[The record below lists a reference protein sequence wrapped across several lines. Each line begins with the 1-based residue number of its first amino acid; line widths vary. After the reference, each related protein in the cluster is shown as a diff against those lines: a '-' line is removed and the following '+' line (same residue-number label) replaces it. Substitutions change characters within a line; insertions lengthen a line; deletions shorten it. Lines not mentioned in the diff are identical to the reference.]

1 VSNTCFRHTDS
12 EAYVSCGRCDRKICP
27 DCMISAPVGFQCP
40 ECVAGANVA
49 LPKTKFGGALN
60 SVPKVTRAILI
71 SCVGIFAL
79 SFLLG
84 GVRSAGISFGM
95 IPAAISQGEWWRL
108 LTSTLLHGGILHLL
122 FNMYALYWL
131 GPQLE
136 RPLGRVRFAA
146 LYVLSALGGSVA
158 SYWFSDLN
166 TVSVGA
172 SGAIFGLITAT
183 IVIGRQM
190 RADVSQLVVLLGIN
204 VVIGF
209 AQPGIDWRAHFGG
222 AVVGAAVALIYTKGN
237 RLNRDQIHR
246 LGVAG
251 IFIVLVLATLV
262 RNAQVSAL
270 LGT

>member
-1 VSNTCFRHTDS
+1 
-12 EAYVSCGRCDRKICP
+12 
-27 DCMISAPVGFQCP
+27 MISAPVGFQCP
-40 ECVAGANVA
+40 ECVASANVA
-49 LPKTKFGGALN
+49 QPKTRFGGTFN
-60 SVPKVTRAILI
+60 TVPQVTRTILI
-71 SCVGIFAL
+71 TCISVFVL
-79 SFLLG
+79 SLLLG
-84 GVRSAGISFGM
+84 GIRSFSISFGM
-95 IPAAISQGEWWRL
+95 IPAAIASGEWWRL
-108 LTSTLLHGGILHLL
+108 FTSTLLHGSVLHLL

-136 RPLGRVRFAA
+136 RSLGHVRFAA

-183 IVIGRQM
+183 IVIGREM
-190 RADVSQLVVLLGIN
+190 RTDVSQLIVLLGIN

-209 AQPGIDWRAHFGG
+209 LQPGIDWRAHFGG
-222 AVVGAAVALIYTKGN
+222 AVTGAAIAFIYTKGT

-246 LGVAG
+246 AGVAG
-251 IFIVLVLATLV
+251 IFVVLVLATLA

-270 LGT
+270 IGL

>member
-1 VSNTCFRHTDS
+1 
-12 EAYVSCGRCDRKICP
+12 
-27 DCMISAPVGFQCP
+27 MISAPVGFQCP
-40 ECVAGANVA
+40 ECVAAAQVA
-49 LPKTKFGGALN
+49 SPKTKFGGSFN
-60 SVPKVTRAILI
+60 TVPKVTRAILI
-71 SCVGIFAL
+71 TCVSIFAL
-79 SFLLG
+79 SLLFG
-84 GVRSAGISFGM
+84 SFAISFGM
-95 IPAAISQGEWWRL
+95 IPAAIAQGEWWRL
-108 LTSTLLHGGILHLL
+108 FTSTLLHGSILHLL

-136 RPLGRVRFAA
+136 RSLGHMRFAA

-183 IVIGRQM
+183 IVIGREM
-190 RADVSQLVVLLGIN
+190 RTDVSQLVVLLGIN

-209 AQPGIDWRAHFGG
+209 LQPGIDWRAHFGG
-222 AVVGAAVALIYTKGN
+222 VVTGAAVAFIYTKGT

-246 LGVAG
+246 AGLAG
-251 IFIVLVLATLV
+251 IFAVLVLATFA

-270 LGT
+270 LGI

>member
-1 VSNTCFRHTDS
+1 MDNTCFRHTDS

-40 ECVAGANVA
+40 ECVAAAQVA
-49 LPKTKFGGALN
+49 LPKTKFGGSFN
-60 SVPKVTRAILI
+60 SVPKVSRAILI
-71 SCVGIFAL
+71 TCVSIFAL
-79 SFLLG
+79 SLLLG
-84 GVRSAGISFGM
+84 SFALSFGM
-95 IPAAISQGEWWRL
+95 IPAAIAQGEWWRL
-108 LTSTLLHGGILHLL
+108 LTSTVLHGGILHLL

-136 RPLGRVRFAA
+136 SMLGQMRFAA
-146 LYVLSALGGSVA
+146 LYVFSALGGSIA

-183 IVIGRQM
+183 IVIGREM
-190 RADVSQLVVLLGIN
+190 RSDVSQLVVLLGLN

-209 AQPGIDWRAHFGG
+209 LQTGIDWRAHFGG
-222 AVVGAAVALIYTKGN
+222 AVVGAAVAYLYTKGT

-246 LGVAG
+246 AGLAVIFVA
-251 IFIVLVLATLV
+251 LVLATVARNTQVAALV
-262 RNAQVSAL
+262 
-270 LGT
+270 GI

>member
-1 VSNTCFRHTDS
+1 
-12 EAYVSCGRCDRKICP
+12 
-27 DCMISAPVGFQCP
+27 MISAPVGFQCP
-40 ECVAGANVA
+40 ECVAAAQVA
-49 LPKTKFGGALN
+49 LPKTKFGGSFN
-60 SVPKVTRAILI
+60 TVPKVTRAILI
-71 SCVGIFAL
+71 TCVSIFAL
-79 SFLLG
+79 SLLFG
-84 GVRSAGISFGM
+84 SFAISFGM
-95 IPAAISQGEWWRL
+95 IPAAIAQGEWWRL
-108 LTSTLLHGGILHLL
+108 FTSTLLHGSILHLL

-136 RPLGRVRFAA
+136 RSLGHMRFAA

-183 IVIGRQM
+183 IVIGREM

-209 AQPGIDWRAHFGG
+209 LQPGIDWRAHFGG
-222 AVVGAAVALIYTKGN
+222 AVTGAAVAFIYTKGT

-246 LGVAG
+246 AGLAG
-251 IFIVLVLATLV
+251 IFAVLVLATFA

-270 LGT
+270 LGI

>member
-1 VSNTCFRHTDS
+1 
-12 EAYVSCGRCDRKICP
+12 
-27 DCMISAPVGFQCP
+27 MISAPVGFQCP
-40 ECVAGANVA
+40 ECVASANVSI
-49 LPKTKFGGALN
+49 PKTKFGGSYN

-71 SCVGIFAL
+71 ACIGIFAL
-79 SFLLG
+79 SLVLG
-84 GVRSAGISFGM
+84 SFALKFGM
-95 IPAAISQGEWWRL
+95 IPAAIAQGEWWRL
-108 LTSTLLHGGILHLL
+108 LTSTLLHGSILHLL

-136 RPLGRVRFAA
+136 RSLGHVRFAA
-146 LYVLSALGGSVA
+146 LYLLSALGGSVA

-183 IVIGRQM
+183 IVIGREM
-190 RADVSQLVVLLGIN
+190 RTDVSQLIVLLGIN

-222 AVVGAAVALIYTKGN
+222 AVTGAAVAFIYTKGT

-246 LGVAG
+246 IGLAG
-251 IFIVLVLATLV
+251 ILAVLVLATLA

-270 LGT
+270 TGL

>member
-1 VSNTCFRHTDS
+1 MSNTCFRHTDS

-40 ECVAGANVA
+40 ECVGSANVA
-49 LPKTKFGGALN
+49 VPKTKFGGSFN
-60 SVPKVTRAILI
+60 SVPKVTRAILVI
-71 SCVGIFAL
+71 CVGVFAL
-79 SFLLG
+79 SLVLG
-84 GVRSAGISFGM
+84 SFALTFGM
-95 IPAAISQGEWWRL
+95 IPAAIAQGEWWRL
-108 LTSTLLHGGILHLL
+108 ITSTLLHGSILHLL

-136 RPLGRVRFAA
+136 RSLGHVRFAA
-146 LYVLSALGGSVA
+146 LYVLAALGGSVA

-183 IVIGRQM
+183 IVIGREM
-190 RADVSQLVVLLGIN
+190 RSDVSQLVVLLGIN

-222 AVVGAAVALIYTKGN
+222 AITGAAVAFIYTKGT

-246 LGVAG
+246 IGLAG
-251 IFIVLVLATLV
+251 IFAVLVLATLV
-262 RNAQVSAL
+262 RNGQVSAL
-270 LGT
+270 IGI